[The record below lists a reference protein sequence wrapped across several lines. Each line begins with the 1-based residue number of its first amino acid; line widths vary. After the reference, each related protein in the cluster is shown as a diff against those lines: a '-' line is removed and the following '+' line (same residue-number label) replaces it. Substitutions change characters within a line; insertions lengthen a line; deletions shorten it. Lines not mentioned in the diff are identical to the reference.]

1 VGPVPRARI
10 EGESNGYLRLDG
22 RQAIVTGGGRGIG
35 LAVARRLAG
44 AGASVALWDR
54 DSAALAEAEEQL
66 RDAGGE
72 VRAREV
78 DVTSPGAVADGVRE
92 CLNGGGEIDIVVNN
106 AGIVGRSAPLTELA
120 DGDWDETILTDLTS
134 VFYCC
139 RAVLPVMRRQGHG
152 AIVNVAS
159 VAGKDGNPDQVAY
172 SAAKAGVIA
181 LTKTLAR
188 EVAPAIRVNSVAP
201 ALIQTRMLDAVPPP
215 IVDYALARI
224 PMGRVGGPEEVAAV
238 VHFLASDD
246 ASFVTGQC
254 YDVSGGRSTY

>member
-1 VGPVPRARI
+1 MPRTTI
-10 EGESNGYLRLDG
+10 EGHPNGFLRLDG
-22 RQAIVTGGGRGIG
+22 RTAIVTGGARGIG

-54 DSAALAEAEEQL
+54 DAAALAEAQEQV

-72 VRAREV
+72 VDACQV
-78 DVTSPGAVADGVRE
+78 DVTSPGAVADGIRE
-92 CLNGGGEIDIVVNN
+92 YLDADRDIDIVVNN
-106 AGIVGRSAPLTELA
+106 AGIVGRSTPLAELA

-139 RAVLPVMRRQGHG
+139 RAVLPAMQRQGHG

-159 VAGKDGNPDQVAY
+159 VAGKDGNPAQVAY
-172 SAAKAGVIA
+172 SVAKAGVIA

-188 EVAPAIRVNSVAP
+188 EVAPTIRVNSVAP
-201 ALIQTRMLDAVPPP
+201 ALIQTRMLDEVPAE
-215 IVDYALARI
+215 IVDYALARM
-224 PMGRVGGPEEVAAV
+224 PMGRVGDPEEVAAV